1 MLSFEAARFY
11 WNGKL
16 LVDFITIENFHARR
30 YLELIDLK
38 CAMIIRTVFNRDNF
52 FRKEMR

>member
-1 MLSFEAARFY
+1 MLSFEAGRFY

-16 LVDFITIENFHARR
+16 LVDFITIENFHPRR